1 MIFKNNQLRNLLSI
15 EVFFQSKSTSS
26 SSIPSPPN
34 KFSSTLASSGAAY
47 FVMTS
52 GSSSVNRSG
61 LYEKSARPFMMDYF
75 PASAVLVFLPL
86 ALASSTAFI
95 YSSKSAYFLAALRA
109 FHAKNDS
116 FVTGVRPLPSCP
128 SLGRAAL
135 SASIYSSSD
144 DFSFLAFSS
153 ASFFMASLSF
163 LETTTYPSGS

>member
-1 MIFKNNQLRNLLSI
+1 
-15 EVFFQSKSTSS
+15 VFFQSKSTSS

-34 KFSSTLASSGAAY
+34 KFSSTLASSGADY
-47 FVMTS
+47 FYVMAS
-52 GSSSVNRSG
+52 GSSSANKSG

-86 ALASSTAFI
+86 ALASSIAFI
-95 YSSKSAYFLAALRA
+95 YSSKSVYFLAALRA